1 MCNGEQVGEGNVC
14 NAYLQCASKVF
25 TLKKRPFPV
34 TRLTRGSQS
43 ITNVLGER
51 SERNSIYEEK
61 KPKAD

>member
-34 TRLTRGSQS
+34 TRLTRSSQS
-43 ITNVLGER
+43 LLMSLEK
-51 SERNSIYEEK
+51 SERNGIHEKK